1 MGIGASNRIQLANM
15 KILFALPG
23 HLKTVPMG
31 QFCVEAL
38 TELGHTVIPFDF
50 STSLRDK
57 LLDRWTAFT
66 GLSDQEARPSTNGHL
81 RNLIDD
87 TQPDLFIAL
96 FGFDI
101 SKQSLAYLK
110 QKRISSACW
119 WINDPFQ
126 FQRSLKQAPY
136 YDLIFSNSA
145 GSVEQY
151 RAAGIKHAYFL
162 PTACHPALHRPV
174 LAKARYRCDVCF
186 AGDWSPLR
194 ERVLTGLAELF
205 DVKIFGPWRK
215 KLAADSKLHRNLTD
229 GFFTPDE
236 MAQMFSS
243 AKIVFNIHTWYGTHD
258 HGVNPRLFE
267 AAGCGAF
274 QVVDWKQ
281 EIPTLFDCDTEVK
294 CYRTLDEIA
303 PLITQGLA
311 SAETRQAM
319 AKAAHRRA
327 YGEHTYRHR
336 MQKLL
341 ETAAKANS
349 DHS

>member
-1 MGIGASNRIQLANM
+1 M

-23 HLKTVPMG
+23 HLKTAPMG

-57 LLDRWTAFT
+57 LLDRLTAFT
-66 GLSDQEARPSTNGHL
+66 KPDKREAKPRTGERL
-81 RNLIDD
+81 RNLIDG

-101 SKQSLAYLK
+101 SEQALAYLK
-110 QKRISSACW
+110 QKQIPCACW

-126 FQRSLKQAPY
+126 FERSLRQAPH
-136 YDLIFSNSA
+136 YDFMFSNSA

-151 RAAGIKHAYFL
+151 QAAGIKHAYFL
-162 PTACHPALHRPV
+162 PTACHPELHRPV
-174 LAKARYRCDVCF
+174 PAKAKYQCDVCF

-194 ERVLTGLAELF
+194 EKVLSGLAGQF
-205 DVKIFGPWRK
+205 DVKIFGPWGK

-236 MAQMFSS
+236 MAQMFGS
-243 AKIVFNIHTWYGTHD
+243 AKVVLNIHTWYGTHD

-267 AAGCGAF
+267 AAGGGAF

-281 EIPTLFDCDTEVK
+281 EIPTLFDCDTEMK

-303 PLITQGLA
+303 PLITQALA

-319 AKAAHRRA
+319 AKAAHHRA

-336 MQKLL
+336 MQQLL
-341 ETAAKANS
+341 ETVAKA
-349 DHS
+349 